1 MEINDMVYQ
10 EVFKVEFS
18 LFALRPKSIR
28 KKKKIKYRERIR
40 KLMIQ
45 TYFLSVPWEFG
56 SWKGRS
62 FFCFLLKTEGSV
74 SLVVGS

>member
-18 LFALRPKSIR
+18 LFALRKKSIR
-28 KKKKIKYRERIR
+28 KKKIKYRERIR
-40 KLMIQ
+40 KRMIQ

-56 SWKGRS
+56 S
-62 FFCFLLKTEGSV
+62 
-74 SLVVGS
+74 